1 MAEFE
6 IVHTLA
12 SLLFLGEFF
21 FFVVAKG
28 NIEVVCK
35 AARITAHVYS
45 MGHLIH
51 SPAAFHTVSITYA
64 YIDMTNLC

>member
-12 SLLFLGEFF
+12 ILLFLGVFF
-21 FFVVAKG
+21 VVVVAKG